1 MESVG
6 EARRE
11 IVEDIRGAAEPRKEH
26 KRRPISAEIEIVK
39 MDVVVDSDQPTLR
52 NMPGLSATG
61 RTKHHCE
68 ED

>member
-1 MESVG
+1 
-6 EARRE
+6 
-11 IVEDIRGAAEPRKEH
+11 
-26 KRRPISAEIEIVK
+26 VK